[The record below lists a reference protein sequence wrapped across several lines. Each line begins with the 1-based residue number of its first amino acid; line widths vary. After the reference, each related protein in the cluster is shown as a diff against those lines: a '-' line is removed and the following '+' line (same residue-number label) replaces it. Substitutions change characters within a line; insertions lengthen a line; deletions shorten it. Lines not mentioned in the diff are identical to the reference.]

1 MICGCWRLVIFQF
14 FGSRCVEAVV
24 RMCCLVMTI
33 LLMAAVALALVMG
46 LVGGFG
52 GAILLAVVV
61 IGLGLLLQS
70 LSRRKRARLL
80 EDDEIEQEIAE
91 WWRRNQWR
99 R

>member
-1 MICGCWRLVIFQF
+1 
-14 FGSRCVEAVV
+14 
-24 RMCCLVMTI
+24 MCCLVMTI